1 MNSLRELQESC
12 YKAFVL
18 GEPDALLP
26 AVRTNDVAAEH
37 RIQVYQNNAR
47 ETFRKALL
55 ASFPVVERLVAEA
68 CFSGLALKYMRE
80 HPSRSGDL
88 QKFGATFP
96 DFLAEIYA
104 TTRFAYL
111 ADVAHLEWALEE
123 VHLEPDEGVLDATEL
138 SSVPPEDHPTLVFRV
153 RKALR
158 LLRSPYPILS
168 IWRANQPDNDAS
180 VDLDQGGECVAVL
193 RRGDDLQMHLLD
205 ADAFTLASGFA
216 DGGSLQEACD
226 SLADGFEADNDDT
239 VPDLATALQSVIGL
253 GLLTSFSV
261 ATPPG
266 PTL

>member
-1 MNSLRELQESC
+1 MNSLRELQECC
-12 YKAFVL
+12 YRAFVL
-18 GEPDALLP
+18 GESDDLRR

-37 RIQVYQNNAR
+37 RIQIYQNNAR
-47 ETFRKALL
+47 ETFRKTLV
-55 ASFPVVERLVAEA
+55 ASYPVVERLVGEE

-96 DFLAEIYA
+96 NFLAEIYA
-104 TTRFAYL
+104 STRFAYL
-111 ADVAHLEWALEE
+111 ANVGHLEWALEE
-123 VHLEPDEGVLDATEL
+123 VHLEPDEGILDASEL

-153 RKALR
+153 RKAVR
-158 LLRSPYPILS
+158 LLRSPYPVLS
-168 IWRANQPDNDAS
+168 IWRANQSDNDAS

-193 RRGDDLQMHLLD
+193 RRGDDLEMHLLD

-226 SLADGFEADNDDT
+226 SLADGFEADNDDA

-261 ATPPG
+261 TTPPG